1 MMSDETFEFMKL
13 DDLKLSAHQ
22 KITAQLI
29 LAFEIYEKEN
39 GEKLTLKKY
48 LSDCKGDSFD

>member
-1 MMSDETFEFMKL
+1 MKL